1 MKRTWTP
8 REFEK
13 MLKANGCTFTRFN
26 GDHKIYKTPDGHTI
40 SFTVRGGMNRMV
52 AQRLIKENG
61 LVIIQGGK

>member
-26 GDHKIYKTPDGHTI
+26 GDHKMYKTPSGQTI

-61 LVIIQGGK
+61 LVII